1 MKLVIII
8 GAGPGI
14 SNGVAQK
21 FGAEGYEIGLIARNE
36 AKLQQQAE
44 QLARQGI
51 HARYATG
58 NVADANSLKNA
69 LLTINPHFEQAG
81 LILFNASAVSVKDLL
96 EQDWQTI
103 KQNFDVSVGGAF
115 HLIQLVLP
123 GMLQQNRG
131 KLFFTGGGF
140 AFSGDPQWTSL
151 SIGKAGM
158 RNLVQAAQKK
168 VANTNIHIAQLT
180 VCGYV
185 QPTDPKYNPAAI
197 ANEYWKL
204 FNQQPGQF
212 EEEIVY

>member
-21 FGAEGYEIGLIARNE
+21 FGSQGYEIGLIARNE
-36 AKLQQQAE
+36 EKLQQQVA
-44 QLARQGI
+44 QLAQQGI
-51 HARYATG
+51 QARYAAG
-58 NVADANSLKNA
+58 NVANADSLKNA
-69 LLTINPHFEQAG
+69 LLTISPRFEQAD

-115 HLIQLVLP
+115 HLLQLVLP
-123 GMLQQNRG
+123 ALLQQNRG

-185 QPTDPKYNPAAI
+185 QPTDLKYNPAAI